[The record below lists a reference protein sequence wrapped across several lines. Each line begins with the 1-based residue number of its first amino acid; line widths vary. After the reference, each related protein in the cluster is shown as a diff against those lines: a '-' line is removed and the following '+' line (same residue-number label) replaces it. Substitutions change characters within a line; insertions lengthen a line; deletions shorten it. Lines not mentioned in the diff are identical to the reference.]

1 MYGAW
6 PFFRVLLQNAEVALA
21 RTDAETG
28 ARHLGLAGPAGEEIA
43 AVVAAEHRR
52 SVVALL
58 AVSGQDV
65 LLEGVPALR
74 RSIERRDPYLDP
86 LSELQLQAL
95 ARLQA
100 APPPGERAAL
110 ERLVALTISGI
121 AAGVQGTG

>member
-1 MYGAW
+1 
-6 PFFRVLLQNAEVALA
+6 V
-21 RTDAETG
+21 G
-28 ARHLGLAGPAGEEIA
+28 ARHLGLAGPAGERIA
-43 AVVAAEHRR
+43 DEVSAEHRR
-52 SVVALL
+52 SVAALL
-58 AVSGQDV
+58 AVSGQAE

-95 ARLQA
+95 ARLRSG
-100 APPPGERAAL
+100 PPPDERAAL